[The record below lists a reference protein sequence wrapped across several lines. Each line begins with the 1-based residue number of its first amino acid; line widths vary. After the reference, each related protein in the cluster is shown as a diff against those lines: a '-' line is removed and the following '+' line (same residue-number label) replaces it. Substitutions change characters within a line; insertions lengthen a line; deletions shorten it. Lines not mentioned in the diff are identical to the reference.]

1 MADLSGSYLGERQQ
15 TASHAF
21 KWVQHLC
28 RYVVVQAQEH
38 VAGGLQ
44 QLATEREDFER
55 HREKQEAELEARWT
69 ELRYGG
75 DCTS

>member
-1 MADLSGSYLGERQQ
+1 M
-15 TASHAF
+15 
-21 KWVQHLC
+21 C
-28 RYVVVQAQEH
+28 RYVVEQAQEH